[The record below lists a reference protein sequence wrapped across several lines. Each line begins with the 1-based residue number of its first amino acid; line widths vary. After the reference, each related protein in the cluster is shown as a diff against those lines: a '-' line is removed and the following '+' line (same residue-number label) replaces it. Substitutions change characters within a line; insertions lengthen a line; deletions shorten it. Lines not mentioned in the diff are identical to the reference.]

1 MKKIVIVLL
10 SINLIFSC
18 VLGIVLFRIYYV
30 QPDGTITQYVMYVG
44 TNDKDTYEQIISTDD
59 AKAVIDTACQKYL
72 EEYTLQEAVG
82 SWVDEKGIVTH
93 EETIIC
99 IFDSASEEEVYAVA
113 DQVIKEL
120 NQNTVLIEK
129 SSVRMDFYG
138 GN

>member
-1 MKKIVIVLL
+1 MKRIVIVLL

-113 DQVIKEL
+113 DEVIKEL